1 MNRAWATV
9 FGVQQQ
15 QPVIG
20 VSKIIFIIVNM
31 ATHLPQNGPKTIGA
45 VEGQDADNGGVRCK
59 FPTGNYYPAPI
70 G

>member
-20 VSKIIFIIVNM
+20 VGKIIFIIVNM
-31 ATHLPQNGPKTIGA
+31 ATRLPQNGLKTIGA
-45 VEGQDADNGGVRCK
+45 VD
-59 FPTGNYYPAPI
+59 
-70 G
+70 